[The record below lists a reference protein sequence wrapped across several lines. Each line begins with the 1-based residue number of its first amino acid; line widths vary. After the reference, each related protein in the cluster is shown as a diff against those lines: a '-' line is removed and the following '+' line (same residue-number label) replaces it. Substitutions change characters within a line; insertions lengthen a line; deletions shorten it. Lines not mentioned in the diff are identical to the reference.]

1 MAAVLLPVLLLG
13 TAELGLRLAG
23 YGYPTSFFLKTRIN
37 GKEMLVENARFGL
50 RFFPPALSRS
60 PSPTVMAAAKPA
72 GTYRI
77 FVFGESAA
85 LGDPRPGYG
94 VGRYLEVLLGE
105 RFPGTR
111 FEVICAAMTA
121 INSHALL
128 PMARECARLDGDLW
142 VIYMGNNEMVGPF
155 GASSIFGARAP
166 SLRFVRLNLALKAT
180 RTGQLVM
187 ASYERMKGGVET
199 PAWGGMKLFIEQQL
213 RPGDPRKEVVYN
225 SFRENLD
232 EILRVGHRSGVPIIL
247 STVASNLRDCPPFA
261 SLHAPGLTASDTSG
275 LEELGRLAGTLES
288 TGNEEA
294 AAKMYNEMNASDG
307 QFAET
312 RYRQAQ
318 SFLRLGKRIEARRSF
333 ELARDLDALPF
344 RTDTPLNTL
353 IRDAASRWA
362 SQGVHLVDA
371 EKALGQDAPDGIPGR
386 YSFYEHVHLTFEGNY
401 LLARSFGDQARE
413 VLPKAIIDRGTPD
426 WAPQESCDQ
435 LLGLTDWNR
444 QTAYEDMLL
453 RIADPPFTSQ
463 LGHVAHVKA
472 LADKVS
478 EIKTRTR
485 TATGLEARTVYERA
499 LKARPDDFRVHENF
513 AEFLERSGR
522 LEDAT
527 AEWQRVRELLPHH
540 QLSYFH
546 IGQLLA
552 RQKKYG
558 EAGDYFAKALKI
570 RPDLADAYSELGEI
584 LQKQGKP
591 REALDQYALARR
603 LRPEDPKL
611 LVRVADVQ
619 ASQNQRGEALK
630 TLAEAARLRP
640 TYWEARYLL
649 GVELASVERIKEA
662 QVEFDAVTRLR
673 PDYANGHLNLGVAL
687 AKLGRLEDARTQF
700 RETLRLDPQ
709 SQKAAQ
715 YLIALDQPPRKNP

>member
-1 MAAVLLPVLLLG
+1 MASILLPLFLLG
-13 TAELGLRLAG
+13 TVELGLRVAG
-23 YGYPTSFFLKTRIN
+23 YGYPTSFFVKTLIN
-37 GKEMLVENARFGL
+37 GKEMLVDNAKFGL
-50 RFFPPALSRS
+50 RFFPPALARS

-111 FEVICAAMTA
+111 FEVVCVAMTA

-166 SLRFVRLNLALKAT
+166 SLRFVRMNLALKAT

-187 ASYERMKGGVET
+187 ALYERAMGGGEA
-199 PAWGGMKLFIEQQL
+199 PNWGGMKLFLEQQL
-213 RPGDPRKEVVYN
+213 RPGDPRKKLVYN

-232 EILRVGHRSGVPIIL
+232 DILRAGSRSGVPIIL

-261 SLHAPGLTASDTSG
+261 SLHTPGLTASDTAG
-275 LEELGRLAGTLES
+275 LEELAKLAATLES
-288 TGNEEA
+288 TGSDEA
-294 AAKMYNEMNASDG
+294 AAKIYKEMTVNDG

-312 RYRQAQ
+312 RYRQAL
-318 SFLRLGKRIEARRSF
+318 SFLKLGNQTEARRSF

-353 IRDAASRWA
+353 IRQAASRWA
-362 SQGVHLVDA
+362 GQGVRLVDA
-371 EKALGQDAPDGIPGR
+371 EEALSQHASDGMPGR
-386 YSFYEHVHLTFEGNY
+386 DSFYEHVHLTFEGNY
-401 LLARSFGDQARE
+401 LLARSFGDRAKDL
-413 VLPKAIIDRGTPD
+413 LPKAISDRGTPD
-426 WAPQESCDQ
+426 WPPQEVCDT

-453 RIADPPFTSQ
+453 RIAEPPFTGQ
-463 LGHVAHVKA
+463 LGHPAHVKA

-485 TATGLEARTVYERA
+485 AAEGSEARAVYERT
-499 LKARPDDFRVHENF
+499 LKARPEDFRLHENF

-522 LEDAT
+522 VEDAT
-527 AEWQRVRELLPHH
+527 AEWQRVRELVPHH
-540 QLSYFH
+540 QLAYFH

-552 RQKKYG
+552 RQKKYT
-558 EAGDYFAKALKI
+558 EAADYFVKALKI
-570 RPDLADAYSELGEI
+570 RPDLADAYSELG
-584 LQKQGKP
+584 QVFQGQGKP
-591 REALDQYALARR
+591 KEALEQYALARR

-630 TLAEAARLRP
+630 TLVEAARLRP

-649 GVELASVERIKEA
+649 GVELASADRIKEA
-662 QVEFDAVTRLR
+662 QVEFEAVTRLR

-687 AKLGRLEDARTQF
+687 AKIGRINDARTQF
-700 RETLRLDPQ
+700 METLRLDPQ
-709 SQKAAQ
+709 NQKATQ
-715 YLIALDQPPRKNP
+715 YLNALDQTPK